1 MRIAWLQAASAA
13 VAAAAAAPVSAVSTK
28 ELLNALKK
36 LQQVQR
42 AQVGRAVAPA
52 GRKAPATA
60 VTEVDEKSI
69 ERFLKS
75 IDVDGDGKISI
86 DEATRVRLMT
96 SFLFCTNFYCLIL

>member
-1 MRIAWLQAASAA
+1 MLQAASTA
-13 VAAAAAAPVSAVSTK
+13 VAAAPVSAVSTK
-28 ELLNALKK
+28 ELIDALKK

-52 GRKAPATA
+52 GQKAPAPA

-69 ERFLKS
+69 ERFLKA

-96 SFLFCTNFYCLIL
+96 SLLLCTHYLCK